1 MKWRVRVNNMYFLRW
16 EDGGL
21 APVFMINDSLG
32 KLKEACIFIHYTAAK
47 HVAGHV
53 GGVVERVEEGEG

>member
-32 KLKEACIFIHYTAAK
+32 KLKEASVFGDYHMAK

-53 GGVVERVEEGEG
+53 GGVVERVEECEG